1 MRAGMMSMKSTAV
14 TVQVTAGK
22 QATVA
27 IDFPVGT
34 ITLSL
39 DIRPLPNNRVDAAQV
54 FLFSGTVAFSNGK
67 QLTDGF
73 LQGGAQ
79 GMKFWFGPGKPPP
92 QFDELVPGDYTECA
106 VPITGDLSD
115 PQFQQRLRENSSSIK
130 VYCQPVK
137 IAPSPNAQTVGAQLP
152 AMTPLPNPH

>member
-1 MRAGMMSMKSTAV
+1 MRSTSV

-22 QATVA
+22 QATVT
-27 IDFPVGT
+27 IDIPVGT
-34 ITLSL
+34 ITLTI
-39 DIRPLPNNRVDAAQV
+39 DIRALPNNKVDSAQV
-54 FLFSGTVAFSNGK
+54 FLLNGTATFANGK
-67 QLTDGF
+67 QLTDAF

-79 GMKFWFGPGKPPP
+79 GMKIWFGPGKPLPE
-92 QFDELVPGDYTECA
+92 FDQLVPGDYTECA

-137 IAPSPNAQTVGAQLP
+137 IAPSPNAQTVVAQLP